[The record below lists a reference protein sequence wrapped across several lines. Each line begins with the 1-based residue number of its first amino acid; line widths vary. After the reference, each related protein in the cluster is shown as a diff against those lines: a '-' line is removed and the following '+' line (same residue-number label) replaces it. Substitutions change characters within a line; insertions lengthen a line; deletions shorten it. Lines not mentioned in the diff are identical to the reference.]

1 LSNSSVSLPQG
12 TRDFGPLESYRR
24 TFIFN
29 TLRNIFQLFGY
40 QPLETPS
47 MENLSTLTG
56 KYGDEGDQLIY
67 KILNSGDFFSKVD
80 AEQKKEISSKALLP
94 LISERALR
102 YDLTVPFARY
112 VVMNQNALTMPFKRY
127 QIQPVWRADRPQKG
141 RYREFYQCDVDLV
154 GSASLVNEADL
165 IQIYHRAFN
174 ELGIKEFT
182 IRINN
187 RKLLM
192 ALGELTS
199 KPQDFS
205 TLVIILDKLDK
216 IGVEGVTKELL
227 EKGFNEKDI
236 ETLAPFFELKGNH
249 QEKIEILKAQLGST
263 EIGKKG
269 LEELDKLFSLLEL
282 MPEVLGHCSID
293 ILLARGLNYYTGT
306 IMEVIC
312 PQAKGSLGG
321 GGRYDDLTGNFGL
334 KGITGVG
341 ISFGAD
347 RIYDLMKVLE
357 LFPNQPIS
365 TQVLVCNFFP
375 EAEKRAFELAIQIRE
390 LGISTELYPDQNKLP
405 KQLKYADSKN
415 IPFVVLIGE
424 EEYSRDQYSVK
435 NMVETKQERFSR
447 LDLFEYLKRELINK
461 GE

>member
-1 LSNSSVSLPQG
+1 MSNSSVSLPQG

-67 KILNSGDFFSKVD
+67 KILNSGDFLSKVD
-80 AEQKKEISSKALLP
+80 PEKRKEISSKAVLP

-112 VVMNQNALTMPFKRY
+112 VVMNQNSLTMPFKRY

-154 GSASLVNEADL
+154 GSPSLFNEADL
-165 IQIYHRAFN
+165 IQIYYRAFM
-174 ELGIKEFT
+174 ELGIRDFT

-192 ALGELTS
+192 ALGELSSRPHDFTS
-199 KPQDFS
+199 
-205 TLVIILDKLDK
+205 LVIILDKLDK
-216 IGVEGVTKELL
+216 IGVNGVKLELL
-227 EKGFNEKDI
+227 EKGFNERD
-236 ETLAPFFELKGNH
+236 
-249 QEKIEILKAQLGST
+249 IEILDPFFDLKGSSMEKLGVLKQNLGSID
-263 EIGKKG
+263 IGKRG
-269 LEELDKLFSLLEL
+269 LDEMDKLFSLLGL
-282 MPEVLGHCSID
+282 MPDVLEHCSMD

-306 IMEVIC
+306 ILEVVC
-312 PQAKGSLGG
+312 PQAKGSIGG

-334 KGITGVG
+334 KGISGVG

-347 RIYDLMKVLE
+347 RIYDLMKELE
-357 LFPNQPIS
+357 LFPNQPLS
-365 TQVLVCNFFP
+365 TQVLVCNFYP
-375 EAEKRAFELAIQIRE
+375 EAEKIAFELANQIRS

-415 IPFVVLIGE
+415 IPFVILIGE
-424 EEYSRDQYSVK
+424 EEYTQHQYSVK
-435 NMVETKQERFSR
+435 NMVETLQEKFDREALLAFLKKEL
-447 LDLFEYLKRELINK
+447 LDKSL
-461 GE
+461 